1 MGRILR
7 RNAAVAIIIAV
18 TAALIAISP
27 AFGLLNGISV
37 DALTALRW
45 FAFGQMRDPASSP
58 AVVVAIDEETYRSP
72 PFAGTPNVTWT
83 GEIGRVLT
91 AVVEGGAK
99 VVGFDIVFPTSIEQS
114 EMPFGDATLGA
125 KVRGFDRDFLRA
137 LALASRSGKVVLGQT
152 QQHQEYPNLPSL
164 GQRAAVGQGANIRA
178 LNVETDRDNVV
189 RRMPLTFSVDG
200 AVVPSMPVELAARA
214 LGAVPERAADG
225 ALTLGGYRIPAA
237 VPNTM
242 TLNFEGGS
250 DDVPTYSL
258 ADLRACA
265 EKGDADFFRR
275 HFDGK
280 VVLIGTVLDTED
292 RKLTSKRFATAPEGA
307 RAERCA
313 LLAQPAANRFVRDS
327 ISGVY
332 VHATAVNNLIHRDA
346 LTEFGF
352 AGGLT
357 IAITFAALI
366 AAAALAL
373 PPVAATLAYLGLALS
388 WTGAATVALTQAHAL
403 PLTEPL
409 IAGLLALG
417 ATIGYRFAIAD
428 QDKRLLR
435 QSFALYL
442 APEVIE
448 KLMASHKPPVL
459 GGELRNITVLF
470 SDVAGFS
477 SFSEAMAPGE
487 LVTLM
492 NTYLTAMT
500 DIIETHGGFVDK
512 YIGDAIVAVFGAP
525 LDDPDHAAHAVR
537 AALACRARL
546 EELDRHAAAF
556 KGQKLSARIG
566 LNSGEALVG
575 NIGSH
580 RRFNYTA
587 MGDAVNLASRLEA
600 ANKYF
605 TTTIMAS
612 EATVSLANTA
622 FAWRELGAIRVK
634 GRNQLVKVFEPLAA
648 AGEES
653 IEQKMRATA
662 YAEALACWRARDFAG
677 AAERFAAIAETDPP
691 SALFL
696 KYATEFAIRP
706 PGPNWEPVTTLE

>member
-1 MGRILR
+1 VGRTLR
-7 RNAAVAIIIAV
+7 RNAIVAIIIAV
-18 TAALIAISP
+18 TAAMIAVSP
-27 AFGLLNGISV
+27 VFGLLNGTSI

-45 FAFGQMRDPASSP
+45 LVFGQMRDPASSP
-58 AVVVAIDEETYRSP
+58 AVVIAIDEETYRTP
-72 PFAGTPNVTWT
+72 PFADTPNVTWT

-99 VVGFDIVFPTSIEQS
+99 VVGFDIVFSTSIEQS
-114 EMPFGDATLGA
+114 QMPFGDATLGA

-137 LALASRSGKVVLGQT
+137 LRLASRSGKVVLGQM
-152 QQHQEYPNLPSL
+152 QQHQEYPMLPEQ

-178 LNVETDRDNVV
+178 LNVITDGDGVV
-189 RRMPLTFSVDG
+189 RRVPLSFSVDG
-200 AVVPSMPVELAARA
+200 AIVPSMPVELAARA
-214 LGAVPERAADG
+214 LGVTPEREPSG
-225 ALTLGGYRIPAA
+225 AVSLGGYRIPAV
-237 VPNTM
+237 VPNAV

-250 DDVPTYSL
+250 DDIPTYSL

-265 EKGDADFFRR
+265 EKLNAEFFRR
-275 HFDGK
+275 HFEGK
-280 VVLIGTVLDTED
+280 IVLIGTVLDAED
-292 RKLTSKRFATAPEGA
+292 RKITSKRFATAPEGA

-313 LLAQPAANRFVRDS
+313 LLAQPAANTFVRDS

-332 VHATAVNNLIHRDA
+332 VHATAVNNLIRRDA

-357 IAITFAALI
+357 IAIIFAALI
-366 AAAALAL
+366 GAAALAL
-373 PPVAATLAYLGLALS
+373 PPIAATLAYLGLTLS
-388 WTGAATVALTQAHAL
+388 WTGAATAALTQAQAL
-403 PLTEPL
+403 PLAEPL

-500 DIIETHGGFVDK
+500 DIIEAHGGFVDK

-612 EATVSLANTA
+612 EATVSLASAT

-634 GRNQLVKVFEPLAA
+634 GRNQLVKVFEPLAV

-653 IEQKMRATA
+653 IEQKTRATA
-662 YAEALACWRARDFAG
+662 YAEALARWRARDFAG

-696 KYATEFAIRP
+696 KYATEFAKRP

>member
-1 MGRILR
+1 VGRTLR
-7 RNAAVAIIIAV
+7 RNAVVAIIIAV

-45 FAFGQMRDPASSP
+45 LAFGQMRDPASSP
-58 AVVVAIDEETYRSP
+58 AVVVAIDEETYRTP
-72 PFAGTPNVTWT
+72 PFANTPNVTWT
-83 GEIGRVLT
+83 PEIGRVLT
-91 AVVEGGAK
+91 AVVDGGAK
-99 VVGFDIVFPTSIEQS
+99 VVGFDSVFSTSIEQS
-114 EMPFGDATLGA
+114 EMPFGDETLGA
-125 KVRGFDRDFLRA
+125 RVRGFDRDFLRA

-152 QQHQEYPNLPSL
+152 QQHQEHPNLPSP
-164 GQRAAVGQGANIRA
+164 GQRFAVGQGANIRA

-225 ALTLGGYRIPAA
+225 TLTLGGYRIPVA
-237 VPNTM
+237 VSNSM

-250 DDVPTYSL
+250 DDIPTYSL

-265 EKGDADFFRR
+265 EKGNVEFFRR

-313 LLAQPAANRFVRDS
+313 LLAQPAANAFVRDS

-357 IAITFAALI
+357 IAIIFAALI
-366 AAAALAL
+366 ASAALAL

-388 WTGAATVALTQAHAL
+388 WTGAATVALAQAQAL
-403 PLTEPL
+403 PLAEPL

-417 ATIGYRFAIAD
+417 ATIAYRFAIAD

-500 DIIETHGGFVDK
+500 DIIEAHGGFVDK

-612 EATVSLANTA
+612 EATVSLANAA

-634 GRNQLVKVFEPLAA
+634 GRNQLVKVFEPLAI

-653 IEQKMRATA
+653 IEQKMRAAA
-662 YAEALACWRARDFAG
+662 YAEALACWRARDFVG
-677 AAERFAAIAETDPP
+677 AADRFAAIAETDPP

-696 KYATEFAIRP
+696 KYATEFAKRP

>member
-1 MGRILR
+1 ML
-7 RNAAVAIIIAV
+7 
-18 TAALIAISP
+18 P
-27 AFGLLNGISV
+27 
-37 DALTALRW
+37 
-45 FAFGQMRDPASSP
+45 
-58 AVVVAIDEETYRSP
+58 
-72 PFAGTPNVTWT
+72 
-83 GEIGRVLT
+83 
-91 AVVEGGAK
+91 
-99 VVGFDIVFPTSIEQS
+99 EQ
-114 EMPFGDATLGA
+114 
-125 KVRGFDRDFLRA
+125 
-137 LALASRSGKVVLGQT
+137 
-152 QQHQEYPNLPSL
+152 

-178 LNVETDRDNVV
+178 LNVITDGDGVV
-189 RRMPLTFSVDG
+189 RRVPLSFSVDG
-200 AVVPSMPVELAARA
+200 TIVPSMPVELAARA
-214 LGAVPERAADG
+214 LGVPAEREPSGAVS
-225 ALTLGGYRIPAA
+225 LGGYRIPAM
-237 VPNTM
+237 VPNAV

-250 DDVPTYSL
+250 DDIPTYSL

-265 EKGDADFFRR
+265 EKLNAEFFRR
-275 HFDGK
+275 HFEGK
-280 VVLIGTVLDTED
+280 IVLIGTVLDAED
-292 RKLTSKRFATAPEGA
+292 RKITSKRFATAPEGA

-313 LLAQPAANRFVRDS
+313 LLAQPAANTFVRDS

-332 VHATAVNNLIHRDA
+332 VHATAVNNLIRRDA

-357 IAITFAALI
+357 IAIIFAALI

-373 PPVAATLAYLGLALS
+373 PPIAATLTYLGLALS
-388 WTGAATVALTQAHAL
+388 WTGAATAALTQAQAL
-403 PLTEPL
+403 PLAEPL

-500 DIIETHGGFVDK
+500 DIIEAHGGFVDK

-612 EATVSLANTA
+612 EATVSLASAT

-634 GRNQLVKVFEPLAA
+634 GRNQLVKVFEPLAV

-653 IEQKMRATA
+653 IEQKTRATA
-662 YAEALACWRARDFAG
+662 YAEALARWRARDFAG

>member
-1 MGRILR
+1 VGRTLR
-7 RNAAVAIIIAV
+7 RNAIVAIIIAV
-18 TAALIAISP
+18 TAAMIAVSP
-27 AFGLLNGISV
+27 AFRLLNGTSI

-45 FAFGQMRDPASSP
+45 LAFGQTRDPASSP
-58 AVVVAIDEETYRSP
+58 VVVVAIDEETYRTP

-83 GEIGRVLT
+83 REIGRVLT
-91 AVVEGGAK
+91 AVVAGGAK
-99 VVGFDIVFPTSIEQS
+99 VVGFDIVFSTSIEQS
-114 EMPFGDATLGA
+114 AVPFGDETLGA
-125 KVRGFDRDFLRA
+125 KVRGFDRDFLSA
-137 LALASRSGKVVLGQT
+137 LALASRSGKVVLGQI
-152 QQHQEYPNLPSL
+152 QHQEYPILPSQ
-164 GQRAAVGQGANIRA
+164 GQRFAVGQGSNIRA

-200 AVVPSMPVELAARA
+200 TAVPSMPVELAARA
-214 LGAVPERAADG
+214 LEAAPERAADG
-225 ALTLGGYRIPAA
+225 TMTLSGYRIPAS

-242 TLNFEGGS
+242 TLNFRGGS

-265 EKGDADFFRR
+265 EKGETTFFRR

-280 VVLIGTVLDTED
+280 VVLIGTVLDSED

-307 RAERCA
+307 RAERCT
-313 LLAQPAANRFVRDS
+313 LPAQPVVNTFARDS

-346 LTEFGF
+346 LTEFSF

-357 IAITFAALI
+357 IAIIFAALI

-373 PPVAATLAYLGLALS
+373 APVAATLAYLGLAVA
-388 WTGAATVALTQAHAL
+388 WTGAATMALTQAQVL
-403 PLTEPL
+403 PLAEPL

-417 ATIGYRFAIAD
+417 ATIAYRFAIAD

-500 DIIETHGGFVDK
+500 DIIEAHGGFVDK

-525 LDDPDHAAHAVR
+525 LDDRDHAVHAVR

-587 MGDAVNLASRLEA
+587 MGDAVNLAARLEA

-612 EATVSLANTA
+612 QATVSLANAA

-634 GRNQLVKVFEPLAA
+634 GRNQLVKVFEPLAV

-653 IEQKMRATA
+653 TEQKQQAAA

-677 AAERFAAIAETDPP
+677 AAARFAAIAETDPP

-696 KYATEFAIRP
+696 KYATEFAQRP
-706 PGPNWEPVTTLE
+706 PGPDWEPVTTLE

>member
-1 MGRILR
+1 VGRTLR
-7 RNAAVAIIIAV
+7 RNAIVAIIIAV
-18 TAALIAISP
+18 TAGVIAVSP
-27 AFGLLNGISV
+27 AFGMLHGMSI

-45 FAFGQMRDPASSP
+45 LALGQTRDPASSP
-58 AVVVAIDEETYRSP
+58 AVVVALDEETYRTP

-83 GEIGRVLT
+83 REIGRVLT
-91 AVVEGGAK
+91 AIVEGGAK
-99 VVGFDIVFPTSIEQS
+99 VVGFDIVFSTSIEQS
-114 EMPFGDATLGA
+114 EIPYGEETLGA
-125 KVRGFDRDFLRA
+125 RVRGFDREFLRA
-137 LALASRSGKVVLGQT
+137 LALAGRSGKVVLGQI
-152 QQHQEYPNLPSL
+152 QHQEHPLLPAP
-164 GQRAAVGQGANIRA
+164 GQRFAVGQGANIRA
-178 LNVETDRDNVV
+178 LNAYTDGDDIV
-189 RRMPLTFSVDG
+189 RRMPLSFSVDG
-200 AVVPSMPVELAARA
+200 AIVPSMPMELAARA
-214 LGAVPERAADG
+214 LGAAPERAPDG
-225 ALTLGGYRIPAA
+225 STTLGGYRIPVA

-250 DDVPTYSL
+250 DDIPTYSL

-265 EKGDADFFRR
+265 EKGDMDFFRR

-280 VVLIGTVLDTED
+280 VVLIGTVLDAED
-292 RKLTSKRFATAPEGA
+292 RKITSKRFATAPEGA
-307 RAERCA
+307 RAERCTLA
-313 LLAQPAANRFVRDS
+313 AQPAAGKFARDS

-332 VHATAVNNLIHRDA
+332 LHATAVNNLIRRDA
-346 LTEFGF
+346 LTEFNF
-352 AGGLT
+352 AGRLT
-357 IAITFAALI
+357 IAIIFAALI
-366 AAAALAL
+366 AAMALAL
-373 PPVAATLAYLGLALS
+373 APIPATLAYLGLAVA
-388 WTGAATVALTQAHAL
+388 WTGAATLALTQARAL
-403 PLTEPL
+403 PLAEPL

-417 ATIGYRFAIAD
+417 ATIAYRFAVAD

-500 DIIETHGGFVDK
+500 DIIEAHGGFVDK

-525 LDDPDHAAHAVR
+525 LDDPDHAVHAVR

-587 MGDAVNLASRLEA
+587 MGDTVNLAARLEA
-600 ANKYF
+600 ANKHF

-612 EATVSLANTA
+612 EATVSRTNAM

-634 GRNQLVKVFEPLAA
+634 GRSQLVKVFEPLAA

-653 IEQKMRATA
+653 IEQKERATA
-662 YAEALACWRARDFAG
+662 YADALASWRARDFAG
-677 AAERFAAIAETDPP
+677 AAQRFAAIAETDPP
-691 SALFL
+691 SALFA
-696 KYATEFAIRP
+696 KYATEFAKRP
-706 PGPNWEPVTTLE
+706 PGPDWEPVTTLE

>member
-1 MGRILR
+1 VGRTLR
-7 RNAAVAIIIAV
+7 RNAIVAIIIAV
-18 TAALIAISP
+18 TAAMIAVSP
-27 AFGLLNGISV
+27 AFRLLNGTSI

-45 FAFGQMRDPASSP
+45 LAFGQTRDPASSP
-58 AVVVAIDEETYRSP
+58 VVVVAIDEETYRTP

-83 GEIGRVLT
+83 REIGRVLT
-91 AVVEGGAK
+91 AVVAGGAK
-99 VVGFDIVFPTSIEQS
+99 VVGFDIVFSTSIEQS
-114 EMPFGDATLGA
+114 AVPFGDETLGA
-125 KVRGFDRDFLRA
+125 KVRGFDRDFLSA
-137 LALASRSGKVVLGQT
+137 LALASRSGKVVLGQI
-152 QQHQEYPNLPSL
+152 QHQEYPILPSQ
-164 GQRAAVGQGANIRA
+164 GQRFAVGQGSNIRA

-200 AVVPSMPVELAARA
+200 TAVPSMPVELAARA
-214 LGAVPERAADG
+214 LEAAPERAADG
-225 ALTLGGYRIPAA
+225 TMTLSGYRIPAS

-242 TLNFEGGS
+242 TLNFRGGS

-265 EKGDADFFRR
+265 EKGETTFFRR

-280 VVLIGTVLDTED
+280 VVLIGTVLDSED

-307 RAERCA
+307 RAERCT
-313 LLAQPAANRFVRDS
+313 LPAQPVVNTFARDS

-346 LTEFGF
+346 LTEFSF

-357 IAITFAALI
+357 IAIIFAALI

-373 PPVAATLAYLGLALS
+373 APVAATLAYLGLAVA
-388 WTGAATVALTQAHAL
+388 WTGAATMALTQAQVL
-403 PLTEPL
+403 PLAEPL

-417 ATIGYRFAIAD
+417 ATIAYRFAIAD

-500 DIIETHGGFVDK
+500 DIIEAHGGFVDK

-525 LDDPDHAAHAVR
+525 LDDRDHAVHAVR

-587 MGDAVNLASRLEA
+587 MGDAVNLAARLEA

-612 EATVSLANTA
+612 QATVSLANAA

-634 GRNQLVKVFEPLAA
+634 GRNQLVKVFEPLAV

-653 IEQKMRATA
+653 TEQKQQAAA
-662 YAEALACWRARDFAG
+662 YAEALACWRARDFGG
-677 AAERFAAIAETDPP
+677 AAARFAAIAQTDPP
-691 SALFL
+691 SALFA
-696 KYATEFAIRP
+696 KYATEFAKRP
-706 PGPNWEPVTTLE
+706 PGPDWEPVTTLE

>member
-1 MGRILR
+1 MGRTLR
-7 RNAAVAIIIAV
+7 RNALVAAIIAV
-18 TAALIAISP
+18 TAAMIAVSP
-27 AFGLLNGISV
+27 AFGLLHGMSI

-45 FAFGQMRDPASSP
+45 LAFGSMREPASSP
-58 AVVVAIDEETYRSP
+58 AVVVAIDEETYRTT

-83 GEIGRVLT
+83 REIGRVLT

-114 EMPFGDATLGA
+114 EVPFGDETLGA

-137 LALASRSGKVVLGQT
+137 LSVASRSGKVVLGQI
-152 QQHQEYPNLPSL
+152 QHQEFPILPAE
-164 GQRAAVGQGANIRA
+164 GQRFAVGQGSNIRA
-178 LNVETDRDNVV
+178 LNVYTDPDNVV

-200 AVVPSMPVELAARA
+200 STVPSMPVELAARA
-214 LGAVPERAADG
+214 LGARPQSAPDG
-225 ALTLGGYRIPAA
+225 SVTLGGYRIPSAI
-237 VPNTM
+237 PNTM
-242 TLNFEGGS
+242 TLNFIGGP
-250 DDVPTYSL
+250 DAIPTYSL

-265 EKGDADFFRR
+265 EKGETDFFHR

-280 VVLIGTVLDTED
+280 VVLIGTVLDDQD
-292 RKLTSKRFATAPEGA
+292 RKLTSMRFATAPESKQA
-307 RAERCA
+307 QRCA
-313 LLAQPAANRFVRDS
+313 LAAQPAGNTFARDS

-332 VHATAVNNLIHRDA
+332 AHATAVNNLIRRDA
-346 LTEFGF
+346 LTEYGL
-352 AGGLT
+352 AGR
-357 IAITFAALI
+357 AVMAVAFAALI
-366 AAAALAL
+366 AAAALLLAPL
-373 PPVAATLAYLGLALS
+373 AATLAYLGLAS
-388 WTGAATVALTQAHAL
+388 AWTGAATMALTQAQAL
-403 PLTEPL
+403 PLAEPL

-417 ATIGYRFAIAD
+417 ATIAYRFAIAD

-459 GGELRNITVLF
+459 GGELRQVTVLF
-470 SDVAGFS
+470 SDIAGFS
-477 SFSEAMAPGE
+477 SFSEVMAPGE

-500 DIIETHGGFVDK
+500 DIIEAHGGFVDK

-525 LDDPDHAAHAVR
+525 LDDPNHAAHAVR

-546 EELDRHAAAF
+546 EELNRHAAEF
-556 KGQKLSARIG
+556 KGQKLGARIG

-587 MGDAVNLASRLEA
+587 MGDAVNLAARLEN

-612 EATVSLANTA
+612 EATMSLADAA

-634 GRNQLVKVFEPLAA
+634 GRIRPVRVFEPLAA

-653 IEQKMRATA
+653 PEQKMRATT
-662 YAEALACWRARDFAG
+662 YAQALACWRARDFAG

-691 SALFL
+691 SGLFL
-696 KYATEFAIRP
+696 KYATEFARRP
-706 PGPNWEPVTTLE
+706 PPPDWEPVTTLE

>member
-1 MGRILR
+1 
-7 RNAAVAIIIAV
+7 
-18 TAALIAISP
+18 
-27 AFGLLNGISV
+27 
-37 DALTALRW
+37 
-45 FAFGQMRDPASSP
+45 
-58 AVVVAIDEETYRSP
+58 VVAIDEETYRSP
-72 PFAGTPNVTWT
+72 PFVGTPDVTWT

-99 VVGFDIVFPTSIEQS
+99 VVGFDIVFSTSIEQS
-114 EMPFGDATLGA
+114 EIPFGDATLGA

-152 QQHQEYPNLPSL
+152 QQHQEYPNLPSP

-225 ALTLGGYRIPAA
+225 NLTLGGYRIPAA

-265 EKGDADFFRR
+265 EKGNTDFFRR
-275 HFDGK
+275 HFDGR

-313 LLAQPAANRFVRDS
+313 LLVRPAANTFVRDS

-366 AAAALAL
+366 AAAALTL
-373 PPVAATLAYLGLALS
+373 PPVAATLAYLGLAVS
-388 WTGAATVALTQAHAL
+388 WMGAATVALTQAQAL

-500 DIIETHGGFVDK
+500 DIIEAHGGFVDK

-556 KGQKLSARIG
+556 QGQKLSARIG

-605 TTTIMAS
+605 TTTIIAS
-612 EATVSLANTA
+612 EATVSLANAA

-634 GRNQLVKVFEPLAA
+634 GRNQLVKVFEPLAV

-653 IEQKMRATA
+653 SEQKMRAAA
-662 YAEALACWRARDFAG
+662 YAEALARWRARDFVG

-696 KYATEFAIRP
+696 KYATEFAKRP

>member
-1 MGRILR
+1 VGRIVR
-7 RNAAVAIIIAV
+7 RNAVVALIIAV
-18 TAALIAISP
+18 TAAVIAVSP
-27 AFGLLNGISV
+27 AFGLLNGASI

-45 FAFGQMRDPASSP
+45 LVFGRTHDPASSP
-58 AVVVAIDEETYRSP
+58 VVVVAIDEETYRTP

-99 VVGFDIVFPTSIEQS
+99 VVGFDVVFSTSIEQS
-114 EMPFGDATLGA
+114 AMPFGDETLGA
-125 KVRGFDRDFLRA
+125 KVRGFDREFLRA
-137 LALASRSGKVVLGQT
+137 LALASRSGKVVLGQM
-152 QQHQEYPNLPSL
+152 QHQEYPLLPAL
-164 GQRAAVGQGANIRA
+164 GQRFAVGQGGNIRA
-178 LNVETDRDNVV
+178 LNVETDRDGVV

-200 AVVPSMPVELAARA
+200 AIVPSMSVELSARA
-214 LGAVPERAADG
+214 LGTIPERTADG
-225 ALTLGGYRIPAA
+225 MILGGYRIPSSA
-237 VPNTM
+237 PNTL

-265 EKGDADFFRR
+265 EKGDTGFFRR

-280 VVLIGTVLDTED
+280 VVLVGTVLDAED

-313 LLAQPAANRFVRDS
+313 LPAQPAADTFVRDS

-332 VHATAVNNLIHRDA
+332 VHATAINNLIHRDA
-346 LTEFGF
+346 LTEFSF
-352 AGGLT
+352 NGGLI
-357 IAITFAALI
+357 IAIVFAALI

-373 PPVAATLAYLGLALS
+373 APAAATLAYLSLAVAWTGTATLALR
-388 WTGAATVALTQAHAL
+388 QAQAL
-403 PLTEPL
+403 PLAEPL

-417 ATIGYRFAIAD
+417 ATIAYRFAVAD

-459 GGELRNITVLF
+459 GGELRDITVLF
-470 SDVAGFS
+470 SDIAGFS

-500 DIIETHGGFVDK
+500 DIIEAHGGFVDK

-546 EELDRHAAAF
+546 EELDRHAVAF

-566 LNSGEALVG
+566 INSGEALVG

-587 MGDAVNLASRLEA
+587 MGDTVNLASRLEA
-600 ANKYF
+600 ANKHF

-612 EATVSLANTA
+612 EATVALAKAA

-634 GRNQLVKVFEPLAA
+634 GRSRLVKVFEPLAI

-653 IEQKMRATA
+653 IEQKQQATA
-662 YAEALACWRARDFAG
+662 YAEALAFWRARDFAG
-677 AAERFAAIAETDPP
+677 AASRFAAIAETDPP

-696 KYATEFAIRP
+696 KYATEFAQHP
-706 PGPNWEPVTTLE
+706 PGPDWEPVTTLE

>member
-1 MGRILR
+1 VGRTLR
-7 RNAAVAIIIAV
+7 RNAIVAIIIAV
-18 TAALIAISP
+18 TAAMIAVSP
-27 AFGLLNGISV
+27 AFRLLNGTSI

-45 FAFGQMRDPASSP
+45 LAFGQTRDPASSP
-58 AVVVAIDEETYRSP
+58 VVVVAIDEETYRTP

-83 GEIGRVLT
+83 REIGRVLT
-91 AVVEGGAK
+91 AVVAGGAK
-99 VVGFDIVFPTSIEQS
+99 VVGFDIVFSTSIEQS
-114 EMPFGDATLGA
+114 AVPFGDETLGA
-125 KVRGFDRDFLRA
+125 KVRGFDRDFLSA
-137 LALASRSGKVVLGQT
+137 LALASRSGKVVLGQI
-152 QQHQEYPNLPSL
+152 QHQEYPILPSQ
-164 GQRAAVGQGANIRA
+164 GQRFAVGQGSNIRA

-200 AVVPSMPVELAARA
+200 TAVPSMPVELAARA
-214 LGAVPERAADG
+214 LEAAPERAADG
-225 ALTLGGYRIPAA
+225 TMTLSGYRIPAS

-242 TLNFEGGS
+242 TLNFRGGS

-265 EKGDADFFRR
+265 EKGETTFFRR

-280 VVLIGTVLDTED
+280 VVLIGTVLDSED

-307 RAERCA
+307 RAERCT
-313 LLAQPAANRFVRDS
+313 LPAQPVVNTFARDS

-346 LTEFGF
+346 LTEFSF

-357 IAITFAALI
+357 IAIIFAALI

-373 PPVAATLAYLGLALS
+373 APVAATLAYLGLAVA
-388 WTGAATVALTQAHAL
+388 WTGAATMALTQAQVL
-403 PLTEPL
+403 PLAEPL

-417 ATIGYRFAIAD
+417 ATIAYRFAIAD

-500 DIIETHGGFVDK
+500 DIIEAHGGFVDK

-525 LDDPDHAAHAVR
+525 LDDRDHAVHAVR

-587 MGDAVNLASRLEA
+587 MGDAVNLAARLEA

-612 EATVSLANTA
+612 QATVSLANAA

-634 GRNQLVKVFEPLAA
+634 GRNQLVKVFEPLAV

-653 IEQKMRATA
+653 TEQKQQAAA
-662 YAEALACWRARDFAG
+662 YAEALACWRARDFGG
-677 AAERFAAIAETDPP
+677 AAARFAAIAQTDPP

-696 KYATEFAIRP
+696 KYATEFAQRP
-706 PGPNWEPVTTLE
+706 PGPDWEPVTTLE